1 MASEFAPATEDREL
15 LEMAVVRAVRNL
27 SEAMPQHTVAAAH
40 HLGMSASEVRALN
53 VVSSHRGLT
62 AGELGAAL
70 GVTSG
75 GITGIVDRLERV
87 GHLRREPDRADRRR
101 VKVEVTEEAGQVAR
115 EMLSGLNREIGLLL
129 QDRTPAELVL
139 LEDFLVQLAAA
150 VRRGAREL
158 AAAPPCSRTPT
169 PTSGPASRR

>member
-1 MASEFAPATEDREL
+1 MASEFASAPDDREL
-15 LEMAVVRAVRNL
+15 LETAVLRAVRSL
-27 SEAMPQHTVAAAH
+27 SEAMPQHTMAAAH
-40 HLGMSASEVRALN
+40 HLGISGSEVRALN

-87 GHLRREPDRADRRR
+87 GHLRREPDQSDRRR

-115 EMLSGLNREIGLLL
+115 EMLSGLNREIRLLL
-129 QDRTPAELVL
+129 QDRTPAELGL
-139 LEDFLVQLAAA
+139 LEAFLLQLAGAI
-150 VRRGAREL
+150 RRSAREL
-158 AAAPPCSRTPT
+158 RGAPPRSRTPAR
-169 PTSGPASRR
+169 TSGPASRR

>member
-1 MASEFAPATEDREL
+1 MASEFASAPDDREL
-15 LEMAVVRAVRNL
+15 LETAVLRAVRSL
-27 SEAMPQHTVAAAH
+27 SEAMPQHTMAAAH
-40 HLGMSASEVRALN
+40 HLGISGSEVRALN

-75 GITGIVDRLERV
+75 GITGIVDRLERI
-87 GHLRREPDRADRRR
+87 GHLRREPDQSDRRR

-115 EMLSGLNREIGLLL
+115 EMLSGLNQEIRLLL

-139 LEDFLVQLAAA
+139 LEAFLLQLAGAM
-150 VRRGAREL
+150 RRSAREL
-158 AAAPPCSRTPT
+158 RASPPRSRTP
-169 PTSGPASRR
+169 GPASRR

>member
-1 MASEFAPATEDREL
+1 MAIEFAAATEDREL
-15 LEMAVVRAVRNL
+15 LETAVLRAVRAL
-27 SEAMPQHTVAAAH
+27 SEAMPQHTMAAAH

-53 VVSSHRGLT
+53 VVGSHQGLT

-87 GHLRREPDRADRRR
+87 GHLRREPDRGDRRR

-115 EMLSGLNREIGLLL
+115 EMLSGLNREIRLLL
-129 QDRTPAELVL
+129 Q
-139 LEDFLVQLAAA
+139 
-150 VRRGAREL
+150 
-158 AAAPPCSRTPT
+158 
-169 PTSGPASRR
+169 

>member
-1 MASEFAPATEDREL
+1 MASEFAAATDDREL
-15 LEMAVVRAVRNL
+15 LETAVLRAVRSL
-27 SEAMPQHTVAAAH
+27 SEAMPQHTMAAAH
-40 HLGMSASEVRALN
+40 HLGISGSEVRALN

-87 GHLRREPDRADRRR
+87 GHLRREPDQSDRRR

-115 EMLSGLNREIGLLL
+115 EMLSGLNREIRLLL
-129 QDRTPAELVL
+129 QDRTPAELGL
-139 LEDFLVQLAAA
+139 LEAFLLQLAGAI
-150 VRRGAREL
+150 RRSAREL
-158 AAAPPCSRTPT
+158 RGAPPRSRTPARA
-169 PTSGPASRR
+169 SGPASRR

>member
-1 MASEFAPATEDREL
+1 MVDEFAAAPEDRQI
-15 LEMAVVRAVRNL
+15 LEAAILRAVRTL
-27 SEAMPQHTVAAAH
+27 SEAMPQHTRAAAH
-40 HLGMSASEVRALN
+40 HLGMSPTEVCALN
-53 VVSSHRGLT
+53 VVSSHRGVT

-87 GHLRREPDRADRRR
+87 GHLRREPDHVDRRR
-101 VKVEVTEEAGQVAR
+101 VKVEVTEEAGKVAR

-139 LEDFLVQLAAA
+139 LEDFIRQLAVA
-150 VRRGAREL
+150 VRRSAREL
-158 AAAPPCSRTPT
+158 ESGPPSSRVPT
-169 PTSGPASRR
+169 PPSGPASGR